1 MNTAFYTA
9 ISGMRTFQSA
19 LDITANNMANVNTTA
34 YKAERGAFQ
43 DLLYTQMDV
52 KSGELLTG
60 HGVKMSDVQPVFIQ
74 GAFEKSGQPLDF
86 AITGDGFFAV
96 EKGNGGTQPLYTR
109 DGSFK
114 ISVSE
119 EGDFLATRD
128 GYFVLDG
135 DGKRIQLTKKVVK
148 DKDGKEQ
155 ATNQLDLDGLNKKIG
170 LFTCD
175 NPEGLVHM
183 GNNRYRSGEF
193 SGQWTAV
200 KEQTNSNRIVSGAL
214 ELSGTELSSE
224 MVNVIEAQRAF
235 QLNGRI
241 VTTAD
246 QIEEIINNLR

>member
-1 MNTAFYTA
+1 
-9 ISGMRTFQSA
+9 MRTFQSA

-96 EKGNGGTQPLYTR
+96 EKGNGGIQPLYTR

-135 DGKRIQLTKKVVK
+135 DGK
-148 DKDGKEQ
+148 EQ
-155 ATNQLDLDGLNKKIG
+155 VTNQLDLDGLNKKIG

-241 VTTAD
+241 VTTTD

>member
-1 MNTAFYTA
+1 
-9 ISGMRTFQSA
+9 MRTFQSA

-74 GAFEKSGQPLDF
+74 GAFEKKRPAAGLCHYRRRLFRCGKRKRRNP
-86 AITGDGFFAV
+86 AAV
-96 EKGNGGTQPLYTR
+96 YQ

-175 NPEGLVHM
+175 NPEGSCIWVITDTVPE
-183 GNNRYRSGEF
+183 SF
-193 SGQWTAV
+193 PASGQRLRNRQTAA
-200 KEQTNSNRIVSGAL
+200 VSYPERL
-214 ELSGTELSSE
+214 NCPVPSS
-224 MVNVIEAQRAF
+224 
-235 QLNGRI
+235 
-241 VTTAD
+241 
-246 QIEEIINNLR
+246 LRKW

>member
-9 ISGMRTFQSA
+9 VSGMRTFQSE
-19 LDITANNMANVNTTA
+19 LDITANNMANVNTTG

-60 HGVKMSDVQPVFIQ
+60 HGVKMSGVQPVFVQ
-74 GAFEKSGQPLDF
+74 GAFERSGQPLDF

-96 EKGNGGTQPLYTR
+96 ENGNGGGQPLYTR

-119 EGDFLATRD
+119 EGDFLTTRD

-135 DGKRIQLTKKVVK
+135 EGKRIPLAARKVT
-148 DKDGKEQ
+148 DKEGREQ
-155 ATNQLDLDGLNKKIG
+155 DTNLLDLEGLGKKIG
-170 LFTCD
+170 LYTCD

-183 GNNRYRSGEF
+183 GNNRYRTGEL
-193 SGQWTAV
+193 SGQWSAV
-200 KEQTNSNRIVSGAL
+200 TEQTTGNRIVSGAL

>member
-9 ISGMRTFQSA
+9 VSGMRTFQSA

-114 ISVSE
+114 ISV
-119 EGDFLATRD
+119 
-128 GYFVLDG
+128 
-135 DGKRIQLTKKVVK
+135 
-148 DKDGKEQ
+148 
-155 ATNQLDLDGLNKKIG
+155 
-170 LFTCD
+170 
-175 NPEGLVHM
+175 
-183 GNNRYRSGEF
+183 
-193 SGQWTAV
+193 
-200 KEQTNSNRIVSGAL
+200 
-214 ELSGTELSSE
+214 
-224 MVNVIEAQRAF
+224 
-235 QLNGRI
+235 
-241 VTTAD
+241 
-246 QIEEIINNLR
+246 

>member
-1 MNTAFYTA
+1 
-9 ISGMRTFQSA
+9 MRTFQSA

-114 ISVSE
+114 ISV
-119 EGDFLATRD
+119 
-128 GYFVLDG
+128 
-135 DGKRIQLTKKVVK
+135 
-148 DKDGKEQ
+148 
-155 ATNQLDLDGLNKKIG
+155 
-170 LFTCD
+170 
-175 NPEGLVHM
+175 
-183 GNNRYRSGEF
+183 
-193 SGQWTAV
+193 
-200 KEQTNSNRIVSGAL
+200 
-214 ELSGTELSSE
+214 
-224 MVNVIEAQRAF
+224 
-235 QLNGRI
+235 
-241 VTTAD
+241 
-246 QIEEIINNLR
+246 

>member
-9 ISGMRTFQSA
+9 VSGMRTFQSA

-155 ATNQLDLDGLNKKIG
+155 APISWT
-170 LFTCD
+170 
-175 NPEGLVHM
+175 
-183 GNNRYRSGEF
+183 
-193 SGQWTAV
+193 WTA
-200 KEQTNSNRIVSGAL
+200 
-214 ELSGTELSSE
+214 
-224 MVNVIEAQRAF
+224 
-235 QLNGRI
+235 
-241 VTTAD
+241 
-246 QIEEIINNLR
+246 